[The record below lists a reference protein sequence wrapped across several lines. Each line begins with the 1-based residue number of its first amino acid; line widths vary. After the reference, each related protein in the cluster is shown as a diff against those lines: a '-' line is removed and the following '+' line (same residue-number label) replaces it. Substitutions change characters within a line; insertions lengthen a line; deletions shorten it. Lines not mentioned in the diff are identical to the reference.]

1 MFKWFLQRITGL
13 ILFAGL
19 LVHFY
24 IMHYSGAENIT
35 YEAVMTRLSS
45 PWWKGFDI
53 VFLASVIY
61 HGFNGLWGI
70 STEYIEKEGYLK
82 TVETLLLVLSVV
94 LFIKGVTIIL

>member
-19 LVHFY
+19 IVHFFV
-24 IMHYSGAENIT
+24 MHYSGAENIG
-35 YEAVMTRLSS
+35 YDAVMARLSS

-53 VFLASVIY
+53 IFLVSVLY

-70 STEYIEKEGYLK
+70 SIEYIKKEGTLK
-82 TVETLLLVLSVV
+82 TVRTILVVMSII
-94 LFIKGVTIIL
+94 LFVKGVTIIL

>member
-19 LVHFY
+19 IVHFY

-45 PWWKGFDI
+45 PLWKAFDI
-53 VFLASVIY
+53 IFLVSVLY
-61 HGFNGLWGI
+61 HAFNGLWGI
-70 STEYIEKEGYLK
+70 SIEYIKKEGNLK
-82 TVETLLLVLSVV
+82 TLRAILVVLSII
-94 LFIKGVTIIL
+94 LFLKGVTIIL